1 MAQREREITPERA
14 ERGCADRVSGACG
27 TSLSYCRAASS
38 QLCAEGTRAER
49 ALGMPR
55 APGVVK
61 NSRAEGLQELKGF
74 QT

>member
-14 ERGCADRVSGACG
+14 ERGCAGRVSGACG
-27 TSLSYCRAASS
+27 TSLGTSLSYCRATSS
-38 QLCAEGTRAER
+38 QLCAEGTRA
-49 ALGMPR
+49 A
-55 APGVVK
+55 K

>member
-14 ERGCADRVSGACG
+14 GRGCAGRVSGACGTSLG

-55 APGVVK
+55 ASGLK
-61 NSRAEGLQELKGF
+61 GLQG
-74 QT
+74 